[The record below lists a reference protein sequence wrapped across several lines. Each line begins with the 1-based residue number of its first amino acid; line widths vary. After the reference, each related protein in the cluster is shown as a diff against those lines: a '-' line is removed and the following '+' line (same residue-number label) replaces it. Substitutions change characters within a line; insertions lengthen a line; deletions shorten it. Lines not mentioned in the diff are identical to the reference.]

1 MNPRRCARRTL
12 PAILAAAILCATAGA
27 AAQEVHK
34 LVDATGS
41 ITFSDRPDET
51 GALQVAPEAETPSQP
66 KRIAGISSPRAAAR
80 VDAKEAA
87 RRLRQAQIARSE
99 GIEPLPGERA
109 QHAKT
114 GVISERYWRRQQKLQ
129 LLVEQAQRRVNETS
143 RPQVAAR

>member
-12 PAILAAAILCATAGA
+12 PTLLAAAMLCGAAGA

-51 GALQVAPEAETPSQP
+51 GALQAAPEAPRRP
-66 KRIAGISSPRAAAR
+66 NRIAGISSPRAAAL

-87 RRLRQAQIARSE
+87 RRLGQAQLARTH
-99 GIEPLPGERA
+99 GMEPLPGERA
-109 QHAKT
+109 QHAKS
-114 GVISERYWRRQQKLQ
+114 GVMSERYWHRQEKLR
-129 LLVEQAQRRVNETS
+129 LLVEQAQRRANETS